1 VNKPAG
7 ETWDYVVVG
16 AGAAGC
22 VLANRLSASG
32 RHRVLL
38 LEAGG
43 SDRRLW
49 IRIPAGF
56 SRTLADPSLGW
67 RYLNQPA
74 AGTGNRVIP
83 CPRGR
88 VLGGSSSI
96 SGHLYV
102 CGQAEDYEDWVTA
115 GASGWGWEDVLP
127 YFRRAA
133 AQLQAREPRV
143 RHPLCEAFID
153 TLGRLGV
160 ARNPDYNSGAQEG
173 AGYYQTMI
181 RDGRRWSA
189 ADAYLRPALKR
200 PNLALRKRAQVARV
214 MFEGRR
220 AAGVSYQWRGARRLV
235 RAARE
240 VILAAGAI
248 NSPQLLQLSGVGDP
262 AHLRSL
268 GIEVEHALPAV
279 GVGLTDHY
287 ALRIA
292 ARVRA
297 MRSLN
302 ERAHGARLALEALK
316 YLVARR
322 GLLAAP
328 VAHAYGFVPATEDS
342 PRPDLQLLF
351 APASYE
357 GARMGQAKLER
368 ARGMTCGVTQL
379 RPHSRGYV
387 RLAVPDPTASPE
399 IQPNFLADER
409 DLAALVTGVRIVRL
423 AFATEPLARYVEH
436 ETWPGS
442 QILSPQ
448 QLVEFV
454 RGSGS
459 TLYHPVGSCPMGIW
473 DHQPLDARLRVKG
486 LEALRVI
493 DAAAMPSIV
502 SGNPCAATVMIAEK
516 GADLVL
522 ADAK

>member
-1 VNKPAG
+1 VSTQAG
-7 ETWDYVVVG
+7 ETWDYVIVG

-22 VLANRLSASG
+22 VLAHRLSASG

-43 SDRRLW
+43 GDRRLW
-49 IRIPAGF
+49 IRVPAGF

-74 AGTGNRVIP
+74 AGTGNRVIA

-88 VLGGSSSI
+88 VVGGSSSI

-102 CGQAEDYEDWVTA
+102 CGQARDYEDWVTA
-115 GASGWGWEDVLP
+115 GANGWGWEDVKP
-127 YFRRAA
+127 YFGRAA
-133 AQLQAREPRV
+133 EQLLASEPAL

-153 TLGRLGV
+153 TLGKLGV
-160 ARNPDYNSGAQEG
+160 PRNPDYNSGEQEG
-173 AGYYQTMI
+173 AGYYRTLI
-181 RDGRRWSA
+181 RDGLRRSA

-200 PNLALRKRAQVARV
+200 PNLALRKRAHVARV
-214 MFEGRR
+214 IFDGTR
-220 AAGVSYQWRGARRLV
+220 AAGVAYRWRGKRRVV

-262 AHLRSL
+262 AHLQPL
-268 GIEVEHALPAV
+268 GIQPLHALAAV
-279 GVGLTDHY
+279 GEGLADHY

-292 ARVRA
+292 VRVRGA
-297 MRSLN
+297 RSLN
-302 ERAHGARLALEALK
+302 ERAHGARLALETLK
-316 YLVARR
+316 YVFARR
-322 GLLAAP
+322 GLLAQA
-328 VAHAYGFVPATEDS
+328 VAHAYGFVPADEDS

-357 GARMGQAKLER
+357 GARMGQAGLER
-368 ARGMTCGVTQL
+368 APGMTCGLAQL

-387 RLAVPDPTASPE
+387 RIALPDPTASPE

-409 DLAALVTGVRIVRL
+409 DVATLVKGVRIVRL

-442 QILSPQ
+442 QILTPQ
-448 QLVEFV
+448 QLVDFV

-473 DHQPLDARLRVKG
+473 EHQPLDARLRVKG
-486 LEALRVI
+486 LDALRVI

-502 SGNPCAATVMIAEK
+502 SGNTYAATVMIAEK

-522 ADAK
+522 QDAA